1 MTYWKGKLF
10 WKMAENKKE
19 IFIVEWEEKNQ
30 EYYAFIRQKIED
42 GYHQISITA
51 EMMLD
56 LITIIAQNN
65 EIYVNKIEMMEENTE
80 VEDELNTLVEN
91 CKRNRGILLNLIER
105 LRYLVDESSIEIK
118 RIYFVE
124 KNKENET
131 KIIFLQVNGII
142 GLSMKGSKLEEIL
155 INYVKQAM
163 ANTIA
168 NTNEITIVE
177 HYARLKTENERRII
191 KQKKKNNIE
200 NFINERR
207 KNDNISRN

>member
-10 WKMAENKKE
+10 WKIAENKKK
-19 IFIVEWEEKNQ
+19 ISIIEWEEKNQ

-65 EIYVNKIEMMEENTE
+65 EIYVNQIEMMEEDTE

-105 LRYLVDESSIEIK
+105 LRYLADESSIEIK

-155 INYVKQAM
+155 INYVKGYLG
-163 ANTIA
+163 
-168 NTNEITIVE
+168 E
-177 HYARLKTENERRII
+177 
-191 KQKKKNNIE
+191 
-200 NFINERR
+200 
-207 KNDNISRN
+207 